1 MQNIKSILYEILV
14 LIKILTI
21 NICKFQIV
29 TNPTKYVYI
38 FQRQQQFKKYNLN
51 SLYLFLTLL
60 G

>member
-21 NICKFQIV
+21 DICKFQIV
-29 TNPTKYVYI
+29 TNPINYVYI
-38 FQRQQQFKKYNLN
+38 FQRQQQFKNYNLN
-51 SLYLFLTLL
+51 SLYFFLTLL